1 MIYEELPSNMRHLR
15 PERVYQLA
23 KERLFWPGMVVD
35 IVHFVTRICSCVKKK
50 PPYIKPVA
58 LLGTIT
64 TTQPMEIVSI
74 DFLHYANALAVMSFL
89 VVTDH
94 LTCCT
99 GIPYEKQNITYRCK
113 KDICDFILRFGMPK
127 QILHDQDKEFGNK
140 RFTQLTKLCGVKQLW
155 S

>member
-1 MIYEELPSNMRHLR
+1 MRHLR

-23 KERLFWPGMVVD
+23 KERLLWPGMVVD

-74 DFLHYANALAVMSFL
+74 DFLHYTNALAVMSFL
-89 VVTDH
+89 VVTGH

-99 GIPYEKQNITYRCK
+99 GIPYEKQNIT
-113 KDICDFILRFGMPK
+113 
-127 QILHDQDKEFGNK
+127 
-140 RFTQLTKLCGVKQLW
+140 
-155 S
+155 